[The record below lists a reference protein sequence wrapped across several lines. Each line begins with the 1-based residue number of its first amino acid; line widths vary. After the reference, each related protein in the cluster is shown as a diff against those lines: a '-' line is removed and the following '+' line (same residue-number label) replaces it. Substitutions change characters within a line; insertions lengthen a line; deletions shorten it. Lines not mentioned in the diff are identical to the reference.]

1 MKTQSLP
8 SAVVRFAGD
17 SGDGIQVIGSLFTT
31 ETALAGSDLA
41 TLPNF
46 PSEIRAPTGTTY
58 GVSSFQIQF
67 GSVDVWTP
75 GDRLDTLFAFN
86 PAAVKTNVADLRDGG
101 LLVVNRDAFDARGI
115 EKAGY
120 PAGSDPLADAKLR
133 DRVKL
138 LEVDISTQVKRVL
151 EPTGLSAKDKERAK
165 NFWALGLAS
174 WLYHRPLEP
183 TLDWIARKF
192 ADEPAVAEGNKLA
205 LQAGWSFGET
215 AELVHESWIVEP
227 ARLEPGLY
235 RNATGNQS
243 LAWGLIAAAQRAGK
257 PLTYATYPIT
267 PATDILHELARHKT
281 FRVRTMQMEDEIA
294 AVAAAIGV
302 SYGGGLGVTG
312 TSGPGL
318 ALKAEAINLAV
329 MTELPLVVIDVQR
342 GGPSTGL
349 PTKTEQTDL
358 LQSLFGRNGESPVV
372 VLAVPTPGEAFR
384 FAYEAVRLAVKYM
397 VPVILL
403 SDAYVANGSEP
414 WRIPDP
420 ATLPP
425 IDISHPSGDGEHF
438 QPYRRD
444 DGTLARPWAIPGTPG
459 YTHRIGGIEKQDI
472 TGNVNYEPDNHH
484 HMVGLRRAKVDR
496 VRQEIPPLAPWGQP
510 EGGLLVVG
518 WGSTFGS
525 IRAAVQRARAAGKP
539 VSHLHLTHLNP
550 LPGDLGDVLA
560 RYGRVLVPEI
570 NSGQLRMLLRA
581 EYLIDAAGFNRVR
594 GLPLAVDELA
604 AAIDAELEALS

>member
-1 MKTQSLP
+1 MSKQSLP

-75 GDRLDTLFAFN
+75 GDRLDALFAFN

-101 LLVVNRDAFDARGI
+101 ILIVNSDAFDARGI
-115 EKAGY
+115 DKAGY
-120 PAGSDPLADAKLR
+120 PTGSDPLADPQLR
-133 DRVKL
+133 DRVKVL
-138 LEVDISTQVKRVL
+138 AVDISTQVKRAL
-151 EPTGLSAKDKERAK
+151 ETTGLSAKDKDRAK

-183 TLDWIARKF
+183 TVGWITRKF
-192 ADEPAVAEGNKLA
+192 ADAPAVAEGNRLA
-205 LQAGWSFGET
+205 LQAGWSYGET
-215 AELVHESWIVEP
+215 AELAHESWTVEP

-267 PATDILHELARHKT
+267 PATDILHELARHKN
-281 FRVRTMQMEDEIA
+281 FQVRTMQMEDEIA

-318 ALKAEAINLAV
+318 ALKGEAINLAV
-329 MTELPLVVIDVQR
+329 MTELPLVVVNVQR

-358 LQSLFGRNGESPVV
+358 LQSLYGRNGESPVV
-372 VLAVPTPGEAFR
+372 VLAIPTPGEAFAL
-384 FAYEAVRLAVKYM
+384 AYEAVRLAVKYM

-414 WRIPDP
+414 WRIPDV
-420 ATLPP
+420 ASLPP
-425 IDISHPSGDGEHF
+425 IDIRHPAGDGEAF

-444 DGTLARPWAIPGTPG
+444 DATLARPWAIPGTPG

-472 TGNVNYEPDNHH
+472 TGNVCYEPDNHH
-484 HMVGLRRAKVDR
+484 RMVELRRAKVER

-510 EGGLLVVG
+510 SGGLLVVG

-550 LPGDLGDVLA
+550 LPADLGQALA
-560 RYGRVLVPEI
+560 GFDRVLVPEI

-581 EYLIDAAGFNRVR
+581 EYLVDAVGFNRVR

-604 AAIDAELEALS
+604 AAIDAELEAL